1 MKFLSCE
8 KISEHKY
15 KTPEGYL
22 ICVDSI
28 LARTGK
34 QTYKRS
40 EVFGVDCKD
49 ADNEVEIDR
58 TEKEVFSD
66 KTLASFEN
74 KPLTVEHPDK
84 DVNIDNHNELAVG
97 FVRDIKRGKV
107 DGQDVML
114 GTLVITDAKTIEEI
128 ENGEHTDLS
137 CGYDCDIID
146 EDNPQQRNIRG
157 NHVALCQQGRA
168 GIARIVDSATN
179 DNIDNLL
186 KIAEQMKAD
195 INFDYPNVK
204 VSYRKIDG
212 LVYLQF
218 DNYPGEKPIDKTLE
232 AKWSQYLE
240 RLYKIYMHKTPARN
254 VPWNMYLKD
263 SIKDSWDEDDDALS
277 NEEKEL
283 CNYML
288 NNVYEKGMSS
298 EKLLNKMLSYYSMYQ
313 RLARHKPN
321 EVKEYFNEKIRTG
334 YYDSTKKYEW
344 YIRKLRQ
351 PANGKYWFEIA
362 DRLSDEH
369 IYSVAET
376 EEKAKQLLAEANKLN
391 DSTKDA
397 ITTSSV
403 VKALNSVSVNVREK
417 DLSKLRYSDML
428 ALSSSAKSI
437 RNYVGPSSAHY
448 DSIMSILK
456 KYHIPRIAS
465 DGREIFD
472 STKDDASYDWQSA
485 VMKEGLKFDFIN
497 GGYGMKFKSQKDYDR
512 AKELAKKYNYS
523 KGHWYD
529 KDLEYFNY
537 SSTAIG
543 YEDSNDGDFKKY
555 LIVLENDYR
564 KNRLDKYLDDSN
576 DFDDAKYILESW
588 RKSGHNVVLV
598 NSQTKQLVNPN
609 KATDALREPTQDE
622 LKKFEDYLISK
633 HWHVKKLGKTWTG
646 RIHYEVSKRLQAG
659 YSERALIIELEA
671 AEDISGLD
679 MTYSIGSTGTELKGV
694 VDIDKVYVRDS
705 IKDYQ
710 SQKESNDRMEKL
722 PLQARN
728 DMKKA
733 SNKKAELLAIKS
745 NIEDIIDAAEPSLKA
760 DLRKRGDKIIS
771 DLEKMFNLTDSLKT
785 FKLKHKDSKGNIVV
799 DIVKAKSL
807 TDAIKQVKD
816 DRLSL

>member
-49 ADNEVEIDR
+49 ADNDVEIDR

-74 KPLTVEHPDK
+74 KPLTVEHPDE

-114 GTLVITDAKTIEEI
+114 GTLVVTDAKTIEEI

-168 GIARIVDSATN
+168 GIARIVDSKIK
-179 DNIDNLL
+179 DEYHQIDMTDPWGGTHSL
-186 KIAEQMKAD
+186 IVKA
-195 INFDYPNVK
+195 F
-204 VSYRKIDG
+204 S
-212 LVYLQF
+212 F
-218 DNYPGEKPIDKTLE
+218 EE
-232 AKWSQYLE
+232 AKKKAEKFKPEWKFRAGYQASE
-240 RLYKIYMHKTPARN
+240 RFVELAKRRGLY
-254 VPWNMYLKD
+254 V
-263 SIKDSWDEDDDALS
+263 DSWDEDDDDLS

-283 CNYML
+283 CDYML
-288 NNVYEKGMSS
+288 NNVYEKGMSP
-298 EKLLNKMLSYYSMYQ
+298 EKLLDKMLSYYSLYQ
-313 RLARHKPN
+313 RLAKHKP
-321 EVKEYFNEKIRTG
+321 EDVKEYFREKIRTG
-334 YYDSTKKYEW
+334 YYDSIKDNYYTESDKK
-344 YIRKLRQ
+344 
-351 PANGKYWFEIA
+351 
-362 DRLSDEH
+362 D
-369 IYSVAET
+369 
-376 EEKAKQLLAEANKLN
+376 KQF
-391 DSTKDA
+391 
-397 ITTSSV
+397 
-403 VKALNSVSVNVREK
+403 VKE
-417 DLSKLRYSDML
+417 
-428 ALSSSAKSI
+428 ALSEMRRYVNNWSFMSAKEKRDIGSLSELKARI
-437 RNYVGPSSAHY
+437 KELERVQ
-448 DSIMSILK
+448 DSIN
-456 KYHIPRIAS
+456 
-465 DGREIFD
+465 D
-472 STKDDASYDWQSA
+472 
-485 VMKEGLKFDFIN
+485 N
-497 GGYGMKFKSQKDYDR
+497 DYF
-512 AKELAKKYNYS
+512 
-523 KGHWYD
+523 W
-529 KDLEYFNY
+529 
-537 SSTAIG
+537 
-543 YEDSNDGDFKKY
+543 KY
-555 LIVLENDYR
+555 LIVLENDYY
-564 KNRLDKYLDDSN
+564 KNRLDKYLDGSN
-576 DFDDAKYILESW
+576 DFDDAKYVLENW

-609 KATDALREPTQDE
+609 KATDSLREPTSVE

-646 RIHYEVSKRLQAG
+646 RIHYEVSKL
-659 YSERALIIELEA
+659 LKTNDDTNMIIKEIDA
-671 AEDISGLD
+671 AEEYAGLS
-679 MTYSIGSTGTELKGV
+679 MTYSVGSTGKELKGV
-694 VDIDKVYVRDS
+694 VDIDAVYVKDSDTYKIATKKLKEQAKKEMKDDASDDWMSSLWDENIQFNFINGGYGMKFKSQRDYNRAKELARKYRMTKGHWYDKDLEYFDYGS
-705 IKDYQ
+705 TQIGNEDSVKDYQ
-710 SQKESNDRMEKL
+710 SQKESNDRMERL

-760 DLRKRGDKIIS
+760 DLRKRGNKIIS

-807 TDAIKQVKD
+807 TDAI
-816 DRLSL
+816 RLAKKNK